1 MLTLMESIPICWAMR
16 AISPVKVTSGFGERR
31 LVADNYTQS
40 RSLNKDGL
48 TGSYWDG
55 FINEAIKLNIDSRV
69 LILGLGGGTI
79 AKMIT
84 NKFGRVYIDGVEID
98 SLMVELGKNFLDFS
112 EKNVKII
119 KEDAKKFV
127 KDARFKY
134 DLVCVDL
141 FSHGNVAQGTETKS
155 FFEDVKRLVNKDGVV
170 VINKIFTSNSD
181 LKKYVDFLHE
191 IFSKTDILL
200 IRGSIRTDNVIVY
213 AYN

>member
-1 MLTLMESIPICWAMR
+1 MNIFTKTLFQVKSKYNGDI
-16 AISPVKVTSGFGERR
+16 KVTSGFGECR
-31 LVADNYTQS
+31 LIAAGYTQS
-40 RSLNKDGL
+40 RTLNKDGL

-55 FINEAIKLNIDSRV
+55 FVNDIIRLDHDSRV

-79 AKMIT
+79 AKLLT
-84 NKFGRVYIDGVEID
+84 KKFGPIAIDGVEID
-98 SLMVELGKNFLDFS
+98 PIMVELGQKYLDFR

-119 KEDAKKFV
+119 IDDAKNFI

-141 FSHGNVAQGTETKS
+141 FSHGDVAVGTESKI
-155 FFEDVKRLVNKDGVV
+155 FFEDIKQIISKNGIV
-170 VINKIFTSNSD
+170 VINKIFTNNQD

-200 IRGSIRTDNVIVY
+200 VRGSVRTDNVIVY
-213 AYN
+213 AYS